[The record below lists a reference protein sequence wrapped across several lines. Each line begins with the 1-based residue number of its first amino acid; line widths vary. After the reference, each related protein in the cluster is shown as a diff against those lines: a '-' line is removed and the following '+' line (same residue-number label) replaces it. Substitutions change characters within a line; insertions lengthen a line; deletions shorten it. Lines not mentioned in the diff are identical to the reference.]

1 MKNYRK
7 IKYVALS
14 GCLVLGATLTS
25 CTDWLT
31 LYPMN
36 KIVEENFWED
46 KRDLESVRNAAY
58 VNMTSGACMD
68 RYMVWGELRSGN
80 FKKNTSLEANIQDVW
95 EHSMKPTN
103 SYADWSSFYK
113 TINYCNKVLE
123 HGPEIL
129 EKDLSFSEGEW
140 IQMRAEMIALRALNY
155 FYLLR
160 TFDEVPMVFKAIND
174 DDEVKALAA
183 TPQVVLLDSLINQM
197 ETVIQ
202 NDDAI
207 LPVNYGN
214 ASDNKGLITRQAF
227 HTILADLYL
236 WRGSYYEGIGESAK
250 ATSSYQAC
258 DERCFSVL
266 KMIADSYKDV
276 NQEGSSSSSFAA
288 IEVDDTTLTVPFCQ
302 NEGTDGV
309 GLREGANAYNAIFGE
324 KNSLESIFE
333 LQFDGVTNSN
343 SLIPNFYR
351 KESDRG
357 SFLPSSN
364 ITALSDK
371 ADDRNNSALFSKTD
385 LRRWTTI
392 QPFNKNEFAIIKY
405 AANSI
410 DQKAL
415 KDNSATDNNR
425 EPSYSLRSTSN
436 ANWIFYRMSDVLLMK
451 AEALCMLGKE
461 TDLLKAFKLV
471 KIVNDRSNPYADT
484 NPEKDEM
491 LKEDEYIIRNENK
504 VIQIEPSKNNLEQL
518 ILRERNR
525 EFYGEGKRWFDLLRY
540 ALRRAEKLDDSQNQG
555 GQDGQKEQTTFGP
568 QEACKIFSLGYDGTY
583 ANAIKN
589 KYKKNM
595 KVMYFPYAESEI
607 KANSLLVQNPVW
619 NDQNTIQK
627 N

>member
-80 FKKNTSLEANIQDVW
+80 FKKNTSLDANLQDVW

-207 LPVNYGN
+207 LTENFGN

-236 WRGSYYEGIGESAK
+236 WRGSYYEGIGESEK

-258 DERCFSVL
+258 DERCYSVL

-371 ADDRNNSALFSKTD
+371 ADDSNNSALFSKTD

-451 AEALCMLGKE
+451 AEAKCMLGN
-461 TDLLKAFKLV
+461 LSGAFKLV

-484 NPEKDEM
+484 NPDKGEILVESNFNTQA
-491 LKEDEYIIRNENK
+491 L
-504 VIQIEPSKNNLEQL
+504 LEQL

-525 EFYGEGKRWFDLLRY
+525 EFYGEGKRWFDLLRF
-540 ALRRAEKLDDSQNQG
+540 ALRRSEKIKDGASEQN
-555 GQDGQKEQTTFGP
+555 EFGP
-568 QEACKIFSLGYDGTY
+568 QEACKIFALGYDGTY

-607 KANSLLVQNPVW
+607 KANSLLIQNPVW